1 MKRIALLAV
10 VVAAALTIGVGISLA
25 QGGTAPIYRNTGHT
39 CATGALD
46 TNDWVG
52 HFFADVS
59 NHQIHGSVSLTGVAR
74 NATFTIVLVQNH
86 PCRSTSVGT
95 LVTDGQG
102 NGTLDFTAAAVPGAT
117 VAWISTSHNSHQ
129 LASTTIP
136 LE

>member
-1 MKRIALLAV
+1 MKRIALLAA
-10 VVAAALTIGVGISLA
+10 VAAGALTIGVGISLA
-25 QGGTAPIYRNTGHT
+25 QGGTASIYRNTGHT

-52 HFFADVS
+52 HFAADVS
-59 NHQIHGSVSLTGVAR
+59 NHQIHGSVTLTGVAR
-74 NATFTIVLVQNH
+74 NSNFTIVLVQNH
-86 PCRSTSVGT
+86 PCRATTVGT

-117 VAWISTSHNSHQ
+117 VAWISTSHNTHQ